1 MQLFHF
7 LTAVTHMDWHFG
19 MVLKALEATGQADD
33 TIVTMT
39 GGEWGWFGADVSRFI
54 YTTADFPSFVKKI
67 TAGNSA
73 SILNGVRVTSPRS
86 LASSFV

>member
-19 MVLKALEATGQADD
+19 MVLQALEDSGQAND

-39 GGEWGWFGADVSRFI
+39 GGEW
-54 YTTADFPSFVKKI
+54 
-67 TAGNSA
+67 AGSA
-73 SILNGVRVTSPRS
+73 PAPARPDLYNR
-86 LASSFV
+86 